1 MGFLTGVG
9 IDPWLRAGGSPH
21 HMADNEKGAKPDQ
34 KGPKPEAKEQKGD
47 KKDAQKPTE
56 SKKTADY
63 GADFRYLVRI
73 VNTDLDGKKP
83 FATALTYVP
92 GVSHRLANVI
102 AKETGIDPKARI
114 GTLKDD
120 QLEKVVEAIEGVQD
134 LVPVWMLNRR
144 KDIESGEDRHMV
156 GSEITI
162 MLRED
167 LNRLKKI
174 RSWRGHRHERKL
186 PTRGQRTKNNGRF
199 GGAVGV
205 QRKDV
210 AGAAPAE
217 GAPAAGAPAA
227 KAPSAAAGAAA
238 KAAAAPAKP
247 AAAGSGAKPLAGGK
261 K

>member
-1 MGFLTGVG
+1 
-9 IDPWLRAGGSPH
+9 
-21 HMADNEKGAKPDQ
+21 MADIEKPAK
-34 KGPKPEAKEQKGD
+34 GETKEQKGGKD
-47 KKDAQKPTE
+47 KESKPTE
-56 SKKTADY
+56 SKKTQDF
-63 GADFRYLVRI
+63 GPDFRYLVRI

-102 AKETGIDPKARI
+102 AKETGIDPKERI
-114 GTLKDD
+114 GKLNDE
-120 QLEKVVEAIEGVQD
+120 QLASVVEAIEGVED

-144 KDIESGEDRHMV
+144 KDIETGEDRHMV

-205 QRKDV
+205 QRKV
-210 AGAAPAE
+210 EGAQPTPEGGAAPAAAAPKAA
-217 GAPAAGAPAA
+217 GGGGAKPLGGAKPAAAAPAAAA
-227 KAPSAAAGAAA
+227 KP
-238 KAAAAPAKP
+238 AAAPAKP
-247 AAAGSGAKPLAGGK
+247 APGGK

>member
-1 MGFLTGVG
+1 
-9 IDPWLRAGGSPH
+9 
-21 HMADNEKGAKPDQ
+21 MADNEKGAKPEA
-34 KGPKPEAKEQKGD
+34 KAPKPEAAKEHKSEKGD
-47 KKDAQKPTE
+47 KGKDDKKEKKVFETT
-56 SKKTADY
+56 KTADY

-120 QLEKVVEAIEGVQD
+120 QLEKVVEAIEGVED

-217 GAPAAGAPAA
+217 GAAPAAGAPAA
-227 KAPSAAAGAAA
+227 KAPSAAAGAQA
-238 KAAAAPAKP
+238 KAAAAPKPAAGAAKP
-247 AAAGSGAKPLAGGK
+247 AAPSGGK

>member
-1 MGFLTGVG
+1 
-9 IDPWLRAGGSPH
+9 
-21 HMADNEKGAKPDQ
+21 MADNPKEAAKP
-34 KGPKPEAKEQKGD
+34 AKGD
-47 KKDAQKPTE
+47 ADANAKPAKDSGKGKDAPKGET
-56 SKKTADY
+56 KKMDF
-63 GADFRYLVRI
+63 GPDFRYLVRI

-102 AKETGIDPKARI
+102 AAETGIDPKLRI
-114 GTLKDD
+114 GKLTEA
-120 QLEKVVEAIEGVQD
+120 QLAEVVDAIEHID
-134 LVPVWMLNRR
+134 EMVPVWMLNRR

-156 GSEITI
+156 GSEIQI

-205 QRKDV
+205 QRKVEGAPD
-210 AGAAPAE
+210 AGAAPPAG
-217 GAPAAGAPAA
+217 GAAPAA
-227 KAPSAAAGAAA
+227 KAGGGAKPLGGAKPAAAAPAAAA
-238 KAAAAPAKP
+238 KPAAAAPAKP
-247 AAAGSGAKPLAGGK
+247 APGGK

>member
-1 MGFLTGVG
+1 
-9 IDPWLRAGGSPH
+9 
-21 HMADNEKGAKPDQ
+21 MADNEKGAKPDQ
-34 KGPKPEAKEQKGD
+34 KGAKPEAKEQKGD

-56 SKKTADY
+56 SKKNADF

-102 AKETGIDPKARI
+102 AKETGIDPKTRI
-114 GTLKDD
+114 GTLKDE

-205 QRKDV
+205 QRKV
-210 AGAAPAE
+210 EGQPAAGAE
-217 GAPAAGAPAA
+217 GAPAAAAPSAG
-227 KAPSAAAGAAA
+227 KAPSAAQGAAA
-238 KAAAAPAKP
+238 KAAAAPAAAKP
-247 AAAGSGAKPLAGGK
+247 AVAGGGAKPLAGGK

>member
-1 MGFLTGVG
+1 
-9 IDPWLRAGGSPH
+9 
-21 HMADNEKGAKPDQ
+21 MADNEKGADKA
-34 KGPKPEAKEQKGD
+34 KAEAAKPEG
-47 KKDAQKPTE
+47 KPE
-56 SKKTADY
+56 SKPQAGKDKSKDEKAEKKAFTTTKTDEY

-102 AKETGIDPKARI
+102 AKETGIDPKERI
-114 GTLKDD
+114 GKLSEE
-120 QLEKVVEAIEGVQD
+120 QLAKVVEAIEGVED
-134 LVPVWMLNRR
+134 IVPVWMLNRR
-144 KDIESGEDRHMV
+144 KDIETGEDRHMV

-174 RSWRGHRHERKL
+174 RSWRGHRHEKRL

-210 AGAAPAE
+210 AGAPAE
-217 GAPAAGAPAA
+217 GAAPAAGAPAA
-227 KAPSAAAGAAA
+227 PAKAGGGGAKPLGGA
-238 KAAAAPAKP
+238 KPAAAAAPAAAKP
-247 AAAGSGAKPLAGGK
+247 AAPSGGK

>member
-1 MGFLTGVG
+1 
-9 IDPWLRAGGSPH
+9 
-21 HMADNEKGAKPDQ
+21 MADNEKGAKPDQ
-34 KGPKPEAKEQKGD
+34 KGAKPEAKEQKGG
-47 KKDAQKPTE
+47 KDAQKPTE
-56 SKKTADY
+56 SKKSADY

-114 GTLKDD
+114 GTLKDE

-144 KDIESGEDRHMV
+144 KDIETGEDRHMV

-205 QRKDV
+205 QRKV
-210 AGAAPAE
+210 EGQPAAE
-217 GAPAAGAPAA
+217 GAPAAAA
-227 KAPSAAAGAAA
+227 GKAPSAAQGAAA
-238 KAAAAPAKP
+238 KAAAAPAAKP